1 MTPLDEQVTR
11 LLLDVL
17 LVYNKGIF
25 RAWDQSSKADFKI
38 VALIVLKPGTHKAT
52 WRELK
57 WPKLQ
62 ESHMIPPVL

>member
-1 MTPLDEQVTR
+1 MTPLDEQVTQ

-38 VALIVLKPGTHKAT
+38 VALIVLKHTHEAT
-52 WRELK
+52 GRELK
-57 WPKLQ
+57 WSKLQ
-62 ESHMIPPVL
+62 ESHMIPPFL